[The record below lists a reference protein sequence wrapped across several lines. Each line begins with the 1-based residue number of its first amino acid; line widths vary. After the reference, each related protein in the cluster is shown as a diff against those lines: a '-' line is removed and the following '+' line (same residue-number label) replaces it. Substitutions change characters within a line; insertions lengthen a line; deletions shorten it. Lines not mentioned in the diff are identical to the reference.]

1 MVHTIPLPRRAT
13 ESRARDTPSAAAEQ
27 LRRRGWTARQVEYD
41 ASVDLDLR
49 LRVAPGTE
57 IPAVELLLPVRASTT
72 PRWQAVRVCSAD
84 RAVWSGPPG
93 TCPPEELADF
103 LESLLLRPEEDLA
116 ARYQRLG

>member
-1 MVHTIPLPRRAT
+1 MAHTIPLPRRT
-13 ESRARDTPSAAAEQ
+13 HGLPLDTPSAAAEQ
-27 LRRRGWTARQVEYD
+27 LRRRGWTAAPVEYD
-41 ASVDLDLR
+41 AGVDLDLR

-57 IPAVELLLPVRASTT
+57 IPAVELLLPVRACTT
-72 PRWQAVRVCSAD
+72 PRWQAVRVCSVD

-93 TCPPEELADF
+93 TCRPEELAEF